1 LYRFGPFVLD
11 TRKRMLS
18 RQGSPVPLTPKAFDL
33 LVVMLDNPH
42 RVLTKEELIR
52 AVWTDAFVEE
62 GNLTQNIS
70 ILRKALAEKS
80 GQARMIVTI
89 ARRGY
94 QFTADVVEVETPEAA
109 GVPVLAAVSEAAA
122 APEAAAVPE
131 TVAVPEDAAV
141 PEAAPTVVELPGV
154 ASEPRRQRRR
164 WRVAALAIP
173 LVAVAGVAG
182 EVYRRSAVDQPA
194 SRSERIML
202 AVLPFRNL
210 TGDPAQE
217 YLADGLT
224 EELISRL
231 ARLHPERLGV
241 IARTSV
247 MAYKNTHK
255 RLDEIGRE
263 LSVQYALE
271 SSFRR
276 GRDRLRITVQL
287 VQTKDHTPLW
297 SADYDRPLEDILDV
311 QSDVGMAVAREVE
324 LRLTPEQKADLSQR
338 RTIDPQAYEAFL
350 RGRALWNQRTER
362 GFRAAI
368 EQFASATARAPS
380 YAEAH
385 AGMADAYLLLGG
397 YGYEPPATVMPKAK
411 AAAQRAIALDGRL
424 AEPYTTLGLISL
436 QYDWNWVESKKN
448 FERALELNP
457 NYAVAHHFYGDGYL
471 MMAGRT
477 DEAIAA
483 LRRAHALDPR
493 STIITIDLGKQL
505 VLGGR
510 GEEGLKLLREVLEA
524 NPSFTKVRFEIAK
537 AHRMQGR
544 FAEALAELDK
554 VDVAEEIH
562 LAIGERGL
570 VLALMGR
577 RREAIQMLEQLQ
589 QIAQRRPVSPHL
601 IASIHF
607 TLGDEEAG
615 FAALEKG
622 YRDRAH
628 EMVMLKAE
636 PAYEAIRA
644 HPRYVDLTRRMGL
657 P

>member
-1 LYRFGPFVLD
+1 
-11 TRKRMLS
+11 MLS

-33 LVVMLDNPH
+33 LVVLLDNPQ

-109 GVPVLAAVSEAAA
+109 EVPDVAAVSEAAA
-122 APEAAAVPE
+122 APGAAAE
-131 TVAVPEDAAV
+131 AAAV
-141 PEAAPTVVELPGV
+141 PEAAPTVVELPEV
-154 ASEPRRQRRR
+154 ASAPRRQRRW
-164 WRVAALAIP
+164 WRVAAVVIP

-182 EVYRRSAVDQPA
+182 EVYRRSAVDEPA

-287 VQTKDHTPLW
+287 VQTKDHSHLW
-297 SADYDRPLEDILDV
+297 SADYDRPPEDILDV

-338 RTIDPQAYEAFL
+338 RTIDPQAHEAFL

-368 EQFASATARAPS
+368 EQFASAVARAPS

-411 AAAQRAIALDGRL
+411 AAAQKAIALDGRL

-436 QYDWNWVESKKN
+436 QHDWNWVESKKN

-471 MMAGRT
+471 TMAGRT
-477 DEAIAA
+477 DDAIAA
-483 LRRAHALDPR
+483 LRRAHVLDPR
-493 STIITIDLGKQL
+493 STIIAIDLGKQL
-505 VLGGR
+505 ALGGH
-510 GEEGLKLLREVLEA
+510 GEEGLKILREVLEA
-524 NPSFTKVRFEIAK
+524 NPSFAKVRFEIAK
-537 AHRMQGR
+537 AHRLQGS
-544 FAEALAELDK
+544 FAEALVELNRIDL
-554 VDVAEEIH
+554 AEEVH
-562 LAIGERGL
+562 LVIGERGL
-570 VLALMGR
+570 VHALMGQR
-577 RREAIQMLEQLQ
+577 QEAIQMLEQLQ
-589 QIAQRRPVSPHL
+589 QIAKRRPVSPHL

-607 TLGDEEAG
+607 TLGDEQAG

-636 PAYEAIRA
+636 PAYQAIRS